1 MFSCFKDKDFLIRF
15 LKISLPV
22 MVSAFITFLVT
33 FIDNIMVGSVSNET
47 VSGVYA
53 ANEVTF
59 IFELGAFGILE
70 GAGIF
75 IQQFNGAKDEE
86 HMKQCFR
93 YKIGAG
99 ILYLIIAIPIVFIF
113 GKYLIALY
121 CQKDS
126 SSNIILSEG
135 IKYLNIIAIS
145 YIPYTIGTFYSS
157 SLREIGKTK
166 YAMYASLSAIACN
179 VIFNFIF
186 IILLS
191 WGGQGAALAT
201 LVARVVEMIVLILI
215 SHHKKMPFCFKAY
228 KGFHIDKDLINSIN
242 KKTFL
247 FFINE
252 IGWSVGIMLQSLAF
266 SQRDGVLAS
275 ISVVTTVSNIIQIL
289 INGLSIGI
297 GVMVGSSLGAQE
309 YSKAK
314 YEAKN
319 LNFLGFYSAISIG
332 LILIIL
338 SPFIPHLFNKI
349 DPLQKELAT
358 KLIIIYGSLLFAR
371 IIATSVYFIMKA
383 GGKSFIT
390 FIFDTGLMIVL
401 YVPVAWILSYFTTL
415 DLLYIYLIV
424 NSIDI
429 IKMIIGL
436 ILFKKISWAENLTLP
451 IG

>member
-1 MFSCFKDKDFLIRF
+1 
-15 LKISLPV
+15 
-22 MVSAFITFLVT
+22 
-33 FIDNIMVGSVSNET
+33 
-47 VSGVYA
+47 
-53 ANEVTF
+53 
-59 IFELGAFGILE
+59 
-70 GAGIF
+70 
-75 IQQFNGAKDEE
+75 
-86 HMKQCFR
+86 
-93 YKIGAG
+93 
-99 ILYLIIAIPIVFIF
+99 
-113 GKYLIALY
+113 
-121 CQKDS
+121 
-126 SSNIILSEG
+126 
-135 IKYLNIIAIS
+135 
-145 YIPYTIGTFYSS
+145 
-157 SLREIGKTK
+157 
-166 YAMYASLSAIACN
+166 MYASLSAIACN

-201 LVARVVEMIVLILI
+201 LIARVVEMIVLILI

-228 KGFHIDKDLINSIN
+228 KGFHINKDLINSIN